1 MTDRNSPLRTRI
13 RGRILALL
21 IATAVPIGCA
31 TTQEDNPD
39 AAAVEDV
46 TAVAEF
52 GNVHFETS
60 CAPAVSPQF
69 DRAVALLHSFWFP
82 VAIEAFNDVLTQD
95 PNCGIAYW
103 GIALSQWGN
112 PFAGG
117 RSPDTLQGAWENVQR
132 GLAVGD
138 STQRE
143 RDYLLAV
150 GALYEEA
157 TTVDQRTRT
166 LNYASALEQLAEIY
180 PDDSE
185 ARIFYALSLTATALP
200 TDKTYGNQ
208 LQAAAILE
216 EELQEQPDHPGIAHY
231 IIHSYDHPPL
241 AGRGLEAARRYAS
254 LAPSVPHALHMPSHI
269 FTRVGDWEASIATN
283 IRSADTALRSN
294 TIGSALHAFDYLTYA
309 YLQTAQDEAAMD
321 VLEEAASLGAANPFA
336 VAAIPARF
344 AIERGAWLEAT
355 LLEVIPAPSTP
366 QAEAMTRF
374 VRAIGFARNGDAVA
388 AQVEVAALD
397 ELVET
402 LVEMNDA
409 YWAEQVEIQRLGASA
424 WTAWAQGRNE
434 EALGLLRSAAERED
448 ATDKSPSTPGP
459 LKPARE
465 QLGELLLE
473 LEDGAL
479 ALDEFEATM
488 NKEPNR
494 FRAVYGAAR
503 AAQLSGDASKAEQ
516 YYAQLL
522 EISEDADTPRPELEE
537 ARRAAAPDAG

>member
-1 MTDRNSPLRTRI
+1 MVDRNIPLRSRI
-13 RGRILALL
+13 RGRFLVLL
-21 IATAVPIGCA
+21 IAALLPIGCA
-31 TTQEDNPD
+31 TAQEDNQD
-39 AAAVEDV
+39 ATAVEDV
-46 TAVAEF
+46 PAVEAV

-60 CAPAVSPQF
+60 CVPAVGAQF

-82 VAIEAFNDVLTQD
+82 VAIEAFNDVLIQD
-95 PNCGIAYW
+95 PNCSIAYW

-117 RSPDTLQGAWENVQR
+117 PSPDTVQGAWENVQT
-132 GLAVGD
+132 GLGVGD
-138 STQRE
+138 RTQRE
-143 RDYLLAV
+143 SDYLSAA
-150 GALYEEA
+150 GALYEEG
-157 TTVDQRTRT
+157 TLVDQRTRT
-166 LNYASALEQLAEIY
+166 LNYVSAMEQLTEIY

-216 EELQEQPDHPGIAHY
+216 VEFEEQPDHPGIAHY

-241 AGRGLEAARRYAS
+241 ASRGLSAARRYAS
-254 LAPSVPHALHMPSHI
+254 LAPSIPHALHMPSHI

-283 IRSADTALRSN
+283 IRSAETALRTN

-321 VLEEAASLGAANPFA
+321 ILGEASSLGAANPFA

-344 AIERGAWLEAT
+344 AIEREAWLEASE
-355 LLEVIPAPSTP
+355 LEVVPAPSTP

-374 VRAIGFARNGDAVA
+374 VRAMGFARIGDAVA
-388 AQVEVAALD
+388 AQAEVAELD
-397 ELVET
+397 QLRAA

-409 YWAEQVEIQRLGASA
+409 YWAEQVAIQWLGASA
-424 WTAWAQGRNE
+424 WSLWAQGENE
-434 EALGLLRSAAERED
+434 EALALLRSAARRED

-473 LEDGAL
+473 LENGEL
-479 ALDEFEATM
+479 ALVEFEATM

-494 FRAVYGAAR
+494 FRAIYGAAS
-503 AAQLSGDASKAEQ
+503 AAQLSGDVTKAEQ
-516 YYAQLL
+516 YYVRLL
-522 EISEDADTPRPELEE
+522 EISEDADTERPELDE
-537 ARRAAAPDAG
+537 ARQATTPDAG

>member
-1 MTDRNSPLRTRI
+1 MIIHRNSPRRTRV
-13 RGRILALL
+13 RGRFLVLL
-21 IATAVPIGCA
+21 FATALPLGCA
-31 TTQEDNPD
+31 TAQEDNPD
-39 AAAVEDV
+39 A
-46 TAVAEF
+46 TAVAQV

-60 CAPAVSPQF
+60 CAPAVSAQF
-69 DRAVALLHSFWFP
+69 DRSVALLHSFWFP
-82 VAIEAFNDVLTQD
+82 VAIEAFNEVLTQD

-117 RSPDTLQGAWENVQR
+117 RSPDTLEGAWENVQR
-132 GLAVGD
+132 GLALD
-138 STQRE
+138 DPDQRE
-143 RDYLLAV
+143 RDYLSAV
-150 GALYEEA
+150 GELYKEA

-166 LNYASALEQLAEIY
+166 LNYASAMERLTEIY
-180 PDDSE
+180 PNDSE

-216 EELQEQPDHPGIAHY
+216 EEFEQQPDHPGIAHY

-283 IRSADTALRSN
+283 IRSAETALRSN

-309 YLQTAQDEAAMD
+309 YLQTAQDEAAMGI
-321 VLEEAASLGAANPFA
+321 LEEADSLGGANAFAA
-336 VAAIPARF
+336 AAIPARI

-355 LLEVIPAPSTP
+355 ELEVIPAPSTP

-388 AQVEVAALD
+388 AQVEVAAL
-397 ELVET
+397 EGLRES

-409 YWAEQVEIQRLGASA
+409 YWAEQVEIQWLGASA
-424 WTAWAQGRNE
+424 WTAWAQGQNE
-434 EALGLLRSAAERED
+434 DALALLRSAAQKED
-448 ATDKSPSTPGP
+448 ATDKSPATPGP

-494 FRAVYGAAR
+494 FHAVYGAAR
-503 AAQLSGDASKAEQ
+503 AAQLSGDTTKAEQ

-522 EISEDADTPRPELEE
+522 EISEDADTQRPELEE
-537 ARRAAAPDAG
+537 ARRATDPEAGEDN